1 MTECMLRAYRSVP
14 VNSFVFERTFSCR
27 TQWPSLPPPTLCM
40 VSVPRN
46 KSPSFMLKS
55 ECSLLD
61 DANTS
66 PLSVTAIPARPG
78 IFEIVLVFNLPR
90 N

>member
-1 MTECMLRAYRSVP
+1 
-14 VNSFVFERTFSCR
+14 
-27 TQWPSLPPPTLCM
+27 
-40 VSVPRN
+40 
-46 KSPSFMLKS
+46 MLKS

-61 DANTS
+61 DTNTS